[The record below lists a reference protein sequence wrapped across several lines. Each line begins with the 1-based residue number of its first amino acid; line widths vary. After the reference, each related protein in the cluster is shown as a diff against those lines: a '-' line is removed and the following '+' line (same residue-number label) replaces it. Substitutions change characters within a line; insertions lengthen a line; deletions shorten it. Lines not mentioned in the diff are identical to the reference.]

1 MKALKE
7 DAKYTRARA
16 RPARLPWRH
25 ERHILVLVERR
36 GGMTRPT

>member
-1 MKALKE
+1 MKTLKE
-7 DAKYTRARA
+7 DAKYTRARARA

-36 GGMTRPT
+36 GA